1 MGFPVACRLN
11 KTEAFTLIEVLIASA
26 ILATAIVFIFRSF
39 NVMTTAV
46 KFSQNISLACF
57 LIEDKLWE
65 IEAKEKDKLEIQE
78 TASGEELI
86 QGQKFKWEY
95 KLEDIESTGSVK
107 LRQLDFKVLWPENAR
122 QEASLDLVTYLSPK

>member
-1 MGFPVACRLN
+1 MACRLSRRN
-11 KTEAFTLIEVLIASA
+11 AFTLIEVLIASA

-65 IEAKEKDKLEIQE
+65 IEDKQKDKLELQE
-78 TASGEELI
+78 AASGEEEI

-95 KLEDIESTGSVK
+95 MLADIESSGSVK
-107 LRQLDFKVLWPENAR
+107 LKSLDFKVSWPENAR
-122 QEASLDLVTYLSPK
+122 KEAILDLVTYLSPK

>member
-1 MGFPVACRLN
+1 MACRLSRRN
-11 KTEAFTLIEVLIASA
+11 AFTLIEVLIASA

-65 IEAKEKDKLEIQE
+65 IEDKQKDRLELQE
-78 TASGEELI
+78 AASGEEEI

-95 KLEDIESTGSVK
+95 TLADIESSGSVK
-107 LRQLDFKVLWPENAR
+107 LKSLDFKVSWPENAR
-122 QEASLDLVTYLSPK
+122 KEAILDLVTYLSPK

>member
-1 MGFPVACRLN
+1 MACRLSRRN
-11 KTEAFTLIEVLIASA
+11 AFTLIEVLIASA

-65 IEAKEKDKLEIQE
+65 IEDKQKDRLELQE
-78 TASGEELI
+78 AASGEEEI

-95 KLEDIESTGSVK
+95 MLADIESSGSVK
-107 LRQLDFKVLWPENAR
+107 LKSLDFKVSWPENAR
-122 QEASLDLVTYLSPK
+122 KEAILDLVTYLSPK

>member
-1 MGFPVACRLN
+1 VACRLSRRN
-11 KTEAFTLIEVLIASA
+11 AFTLIEVLIASA

-65 IEAKEKDKLEIQE
+65 IEDKQKDRLELQE
-78 TASGEELI
+78 AASGEEEI

-95 KLEDIESTGSVK
+95 MLADIESSGSVK
-107 LRQLDFKVLWPENAR
+107 LKSLDFKVSWPENAR
-122 QEASLDLVTYLSPK
+122 KEAILDLVTYLSPK